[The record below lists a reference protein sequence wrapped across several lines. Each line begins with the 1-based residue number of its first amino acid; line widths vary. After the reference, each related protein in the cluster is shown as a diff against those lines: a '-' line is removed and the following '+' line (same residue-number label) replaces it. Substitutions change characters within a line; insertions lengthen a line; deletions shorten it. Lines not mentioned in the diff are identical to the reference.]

1 MGRHKKPVELK
12 IAQGNPGKRKLPKK
26 KKEIET
32 DLTFSPEITLDGY
45 AKEYWDKLHDRLKTQ
60 GVLKITDT
68 MELTMLAYY
77 CGKFKEL
84 TDQLKGEE
92 ISCMSD
98 KGNAYQNPLWGAL
111 NTCQDKIQKML
122 IQFGMT
128 PAARADVFEELEQ
141 PENPFLEF
149 TNS

>member
-26 KKEIET
+26 KKEVEV
-32 DLTFSPEITLDGY
+32 DLNFAPDILLEGY

-77 CGKFKEL
+77 CGKFREL
-84 TDQLKGEE
+84 SDQLKGEE

-149 TNS
+149 SK